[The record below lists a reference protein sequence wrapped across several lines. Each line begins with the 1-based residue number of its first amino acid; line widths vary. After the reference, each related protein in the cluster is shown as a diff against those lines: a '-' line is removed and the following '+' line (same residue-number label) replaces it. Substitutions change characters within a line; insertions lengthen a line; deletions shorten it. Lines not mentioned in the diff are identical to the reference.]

1 MCRMYA
7 FHANEP
13 TKVECTLV
21 HAQNALLIQSQRDA
35 IGRAH
40 SDGWGIGYYQSGHP
54 IVERNAEA
62 AHQGLHFSNTA
73 ERVLARAVI
82 AHVRLAT
89 VGIPAIYNC
98 HPFRWGSWIFAHNG
112 TLTAEARLRSELE
125 EEMGEEFAGL
135 IHGSTDSELMFHW
148 LVSRLREAKVISAEE
163 CFDLGRMRDA
173 MDDSILELDRRNELA
188 GATAPA
194 KLNFVITNGEILV
207 ATRLGNS
214 LHWVHREGLHDCE
227 VCGIPHVDHDSHVA
241 YRAVV
246 VASEPLSNEAW
257 QEIPD
262 RSIVTVAGDI
272 GTTLSP
278 LSGSSRSRSG
288 AGS

>member
-1 MCRMYA
+1 MYA

-21 HAQNALLIQSQRDA
+21 HAQNALLIQSQRDEM
-35 IGRAH
+35 GRAH

-54 IVERNAEA
+54 IVERNAGA

-73 ERVLARAVI
+73 ERVFARAVI

-112 TLTAEARLRSELE
+112 TLTAEARLRTELE
-125 EEMGEEFAGL
+125 AEMGEEFAGL

-148 LVSRLREAKVISAEE
+148 LVSRLRDEKVINAEE
-163 CFDLGRMRDA
+163 CFDLGKMRDA
-173 MDDSILELDRRNELA
+173 LDESISQLDRRNDLA
-188 GATAPA
+188 GATKPA
-194 KLNFVITNGEILV
+194 KLNFVMTNGEILV

-214 LHWVHREGLHDCE
+214 LHYVYRQGLHDCE
-227 VCGIPHVDHDSHVA
+227 ICGIPHVAHDNNVS

-246 VASEPLSNEAW
+246 VASEPLSNEDW
-257 QEIPD
+257 KPLPD
-262 RSIVTVAGDI
+262 RSIITVAADI
-272 GTTLSP
+272 SITLSP
-278 LSGSSRSRSG
+278 LSGSSRSRGG